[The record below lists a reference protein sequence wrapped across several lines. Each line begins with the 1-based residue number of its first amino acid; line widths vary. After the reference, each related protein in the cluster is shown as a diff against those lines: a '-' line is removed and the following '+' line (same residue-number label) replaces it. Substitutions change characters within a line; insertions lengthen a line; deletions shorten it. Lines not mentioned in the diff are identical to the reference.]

1 MHPAPAIQP
10 GIHPRTQQLFTLLT
24 AAIAIVYLT
33 NAFTP
38 LHLHVDSVRYYNIKD
53 CIELGCP
60 PESFAATDYLPIGYT
75 GLLLLLSKAGILTAP
90 VIVIVNCLF
99 LFGAL
104 YFLHRV
110 LRKIVSPALLI
121 LFTVFNWTVI
131 KFAAHPLSEMQYL
144 FFSCASLYYFD
155 RFLQRN
161 SYLHLGLAFV
171 FCFITI
177 LTRTVGIALLPA
189 LFAGIA
195 WQHRARLRNV
205 VVRNKFLVVAAL
217 ALIALFLFFGKEELR
232 IIDYIT
238 NLQQFF
244 SGGILNFFTTNIG
257 YHATELTEITI
268 NLPSNKVTGFLP
280 GSMGNYLFIGGGIM
294 LICWF
299 LYLLLRKSSLPFFIR
314 AYLGFYILIILNWP
328 YYDPRFWVP
337 VIPLLAALVMTFNFD
352 SNKVLKF
359 LSRAYLVFYI
369 AVGFAAAAYSLYVG
383 LDKKRF
389 ATNHAAGAYRNEYE
403 IHFFGKPLSDTAR
416 HRDADVLDILEKH
429 D

>member
-1 MHPAPAIQP
+1 MNPSTAFL
-10 GIHPRTQQLFTLLT
+10 PRNMQLIFMILIGLMSV
-24 AAIAIVYLT
+24 VYLT

-53 CIELGCP
+53 CIEISCP
-60 PESFAATDYLPIGYT
+60 PNSFAASDYLPYGYT
-75 GLLLLLSKAGILTAP
+75 ALLLMLSKSGILNAP

-104 YFLHRV
+104 YFLCRV
-110 LRKIVSPALLI
+110 LRNVVPPVLLI
-121 LFTVFNWTVI
+121 LLTVFNWTVI

-144 FFSCASLYYFD
+144 FFSCGTLYFFD
-155 RFLQRN
+155 LFLKRN
-161 SYLHLGLAFV
+161 SYLHLALAFA

-177 LTRTVGIALLPA
+177 LTRTVGIALFPA
-189 LFAGIA
+189 LLAGIA
-195 WQHRARLRNV
+195 WHHRERLKV
-205 VVRNKFLVVAAL
+205 AVVRNKFLVAAAL
-217 ALIALFLFFGKEELR
+217 ALIALLLFFGKEELK
-232 IIDYIT
+232 IVDYIN
-238 NLQQFF
+238 NLRQFF
-244 SGGILNFFTTNIG
+244 RGGVLRFFTMNTT
-257 YHATELTEITI
+257 YHATELAEITL
-268 NLPSNKVTGFLP
+268 NVPSNKITGYLP
-280 GSMGNYLFIGGGIM
+280 ARGNYLFIGGGIM
-294 LICWF
+294 LVFWF
-299 LYLLLRKSSLPFFIR
+299 LYLLLRKSSIPFYIR
-314 AYLGFYILIILNWP
+314 AYVAFYMLIILNWP